1 MGNTWYAIPSK
12 RPPEQV
18 EPVLAAWRERG
29 YKTALMIDEGGS
41 AGSADYF
48 NSVMPY
54 LGYAESVNWLVRD
67 ILRMDSACDWIV
79 TGGDDVYP
87 DPNQH
92 ARSIATQCK
101 AYFHGLNRERGVPLS
116 VGCEAIDTF
125 GVMQPTGDRWG
136 DDALSRAR
144 YGKDR
149 GAYID
154 RVCGSP
160 WMGRE
165 FCQRIYGGKGPLWPE
180 FTHMYV
186 DEHLQCVAEKLGIL
200 WQRPDL
206 TQRHEHW
213 GRQGDATKMPE
224 FLKHANSSEEWAK
237 SQAIFERLK
246 SGGFAEATL

>member
-12 RPPEQV
+12 RPPEQA

-29 YKTALMIDEGGS
+29 YKIALFRNWNDGELNIFDHQAFGE
-41 AGSADYF
+41 YR
-48 NSVMPY
+48 
-54 LGYAESVNWLVRD
+54 GYARSVNALVAD
-67 ILRMDSACDWIV
+67 ILKQDPTCDWIV

-87 DPNQH
+87 DPNH
-92 ARSIATQCK
+92 TAEEIARDCFEHFAEMHIAE
-101 AYFHGLNRERGVPLS
+101 ALNRRAVPE
-116 VGCEAIDTF
+116 VYGTF

-136 DDALSRAR
+136 DDMLSRAR

-165 FCQRIYGGKGPLWPE
+165 FCQRIYGGKGPLWQE

-186 DEHLQCVAEKLGIL
+186 DEHLQAVAEKLGIL

-213 GRQGDATKMPE
+213 GRGGDATKMPE

-246 SGGFAEATL
+246 SGGFAEASL